1 LKVPLSALK
10 MVRPERFELP
20 TLWFVARCSI
30 QLSYGRSTEQL
41 VENFDYSRNSAKV
54 LRTVNA
60 RAYSEH
66 LMRGPKY
73 FLCDD
78 FHQLWHDSCEC
89 EHERKSFSPLAIPT
103 MYYPAPLSYFQVVGI
118 GKSSATIIGRRS
130 GAQRGALED
139 KLRPE
144 VFLDAPCIFPST
156 PSSPGRRQPSPSFR
170 DRTLSQHKFFPD
182 IQSRLPQQS
191 SNHRLFEA

>member
-1 LKVPLSALK
+1 

-30 QLSYGRSTEQL
+30 QLSYGRSTETIRGD
-41 VENFDYSRNSAKV
+41 FDYSGNSGIDEGVGACHA
-54 LRTVNA
+54 L
-60 RAYSEH
+60 AYSKH

-73 FLCDD
+73 FLFHD

-118 GKSSATIIGRRS
+118 GKSSATII
-130 GAQRGALED
+130 
-139 KLRPE
+139 
-144 VFLDAPCIFPST
+144 
-156 PSSPGRRQPSPSFR
+156 
-170 DRTLSQHKFFPD
+170 
-182 IQSRLPQQS
+182 
-191 SNHRLFEA
+191 